1 MTIVQFNCACGYGI
15 SHNCP
20 VIKELK
26 DDKGLIRKL
35 REILPYDYTGDDEWA
50 DAHKLDQVFNALWH
64 LEDEEG

>member
-26 DDKGLIRKL
+26 DDKGLVRKL
-35 REILPYDYTGDDEWA
+35 REILPYDYTGGTTVDIC
-50 DAHKLDQVFNALWH
+50 KLYQLHNVLWH
-64 LEDEEG
+64 LEDEE